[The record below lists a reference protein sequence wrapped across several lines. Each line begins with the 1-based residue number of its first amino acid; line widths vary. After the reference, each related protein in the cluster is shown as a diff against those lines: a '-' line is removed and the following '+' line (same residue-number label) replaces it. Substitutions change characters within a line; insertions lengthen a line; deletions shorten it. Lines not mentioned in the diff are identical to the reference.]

1 MIRLHDVNKS
11 KQEEIPKIKGLGDVV
26 AKVAEPIATI
36 VDKVFHTHIKGC
48 SACAKRRKKLND
60 LVSF

>member
-26 AKVAEPIATI
+26 AKVAEPIATVI
-36 VDKVFHTHIKGC
+36 DKVFHTHIKGC
-48 SACAKRRKKLND
+48 STCAKRRKKLND